1 MSMNH
6 RTNNGGVMHP
16 FLIQQLSN
24 DRRDRLIHQAESRR
38 LAKLAPHPV
47 KAPRDFSATLV
58 VAAPYE
64 LTALNLPTK
73 ARNDPHAIELEPT
86 LMSTPHG
93 PRTPDSIKIGATWQS
108 RRSRVRS
115 ADVEIRAGGATW
127 TYLTVH
133 LLAPLPRRRH
143 RVESAAWS
151 LAGAIR
157 DNIEGRLPRFTVPF
171 SVLAARPA
179 PRELVAAASEA
190 E

>member
-1 MSMNH
+1 
-6 RTNNGGVMHP
+6 MHP

-24 DRRDRLIHQAESRR
+24 DRRDRLIRQAENRR
-38 LAKLAPHPV
+38 LAKLAPQPA

-64 LTALNLPTK
+64 LTALNLPTR
-73 ARNDPHAIELEPT
+73 AQNDPHAIELEPT
-86 LMSTPHG
+86 LMSTPRG
-93 PRTPDSIKIGATWQS
+93 PRIPDSIKIGATWHG
-108 RRSRVRS
+108 RHSRVRA

-133 LLAPLPRRRH
+133 LLAPLPWRRR

-171 SVLAARPA
+171 SVLVARPA
-179 PRELVAAASEA
+179 PRELVAAASES